1 MTLAACWQVGKLLN
15 TPWVKFVAQATSYL
29 FFLCVILAHGHV
41 EQGKLCLSRVED
53 VAPMYRYYRQVR
65 ANLSASLQQ
74 IDAMC
79 IRNHKPAAMELVIVL
94 WITGRRRIQATVFF
108 PKILAIRQRNDRY
121 SNNQL
126 YSSKKNLIAA
136 KTKKKIQ
143 KRKRHTVMSA
153 RNFFARST
161 PRSRTTRLNTRPGSP
176 SRPGKA
182 DWVGFG

>member
-108 PKILAIRQRNDRY
+108 F
-121 SNNQL
+121 
-126 YSSKKNLIAA
+126 KNSGYTP
-136 KTKKKIQ
+136 TK
-143 KRKRHTVMSA
+143 
-153 RNFFARST
+153 
-161 PRSRTTRLNTRPGSP
+161 
-176 SRPGKA
+176 
-182 DWVGFG
+182 

>member
-108 PKILAIRQRNDRY
+108 SKILAIRQQNDRY
-121 SNNQL
+121 SNV
-126 YSSKKNLIAA
+126 SKK
-136 KTKKKIQ
+136 
-143 KRKRHTVMSA
+143 
-153 RNFFARST
+153 FFLQDQHRD
-161 PRSRTTRLNTRPGSP
+161 RGQQ
-176 SRPGKA
+176 
-182 DWVGFG
+182 D